1 MPDPTPE
8 TSIIVRAFNEERHLP
23 ALFDAFDRQAYRDFE
38 VILVDSGSLDR
49 SRDIAA
55 GRGAQVLRIDSHD
68 FTFGYS
74 LNVGIGA
81 AIGRF
86 IVIVSAHTVPRG
98 DDWLAN
104 LIDPLRDG
112 ETAMAYGR
120 QLGVAESKFGEAEDF
135 RRVFGAVPRTLE
147 PPHFFANNANAAMRR
162 SLWESYPFDEELT
175 GLEDIDW
182 AKHWMEKGY
191 QVVYAPDAALYHIHE
206 ESWRQ
211 VRRRYYREAVAAR
224 RIGIKGRRD
233 MAREI
238 VRESVWALADLGRA
252 FWPGDN
258 PVSARLGLFGRLG
271 EILTFRANKTAGT
284 VRGLLAAHPMETR
297 EEREDMLFD
306 RTGTAVVVRGPGKAG
321 LEAVPIP
328 DLKPGDVLIQVA
340 HVAVC
345 ATDLE
350 ILDGRLGYFQNGLA
364 DYPIVPGH
372 EFSGRI
378 AAVGQNVTSVA
389 VGDPVVV
396 ECIQSC
402 GTCARCRADNFIGC
416 DDRTELGVFRRDGA
430 YAQFVV
436 SPARFVHAIPA
447 DLDLRKAALV
457 EPLAVILKG
466 LRRLGPALEATNGS
480 RCGVV
485 GAGPLG
491 HLCAKVLAGRGF
503 KVTAFDRS
511 PQRLAFLDGSGI
523 GGTTDLAGL
532 ADCPLVVEATGNPEA
547 LEATLGASPAGATH
561 LLLGL
566 PYGPRSFSFETVA
579 AYDKAVVGSVGSA
592 AEDFAAAIRLLPD
605 LDLDAHLGSSKPLA
619 DFADAWAESR
629 RGDVL
634 KIILDVE

>member
-1 MPDPTPE
+1 MPEPIE
-8 TSIIVRAFNEERHLP
+8 TSVIVRAFNEERHLP
-23 ALFDAFDRQAYRDFE
+23 TLFDALDAQAYRDFE

-55 GRGAQVLRIDSHD
+55 ARGGRVLRIDSHD

-74 LNVGIGA
+74 LNVGVGA
-81 AIGRF
+81 AAGRF
-86 IVIVSAHTVPRG
+86 IAIVSAHTVPRG

-104 LIDPLRDG
+104 LIDPLRDA

-135 RRVFGAVPRTLE
+135 RRTFSAVPRTLS
-147 PPHFFANNANAAMRR
+147 PPDFFANNANAAVRR
-162 SLWESYPFDEELT
+162 DLWESYPFDEELT

-182 AKHWMEKGY
+182 AKHWMEEGY
-191 QVVYAPDAALYHIHE
+191 RVVYTPDAALYHIHE
-206 ESWRQ
+206 ETWRQ

-233 MAREI
+233 TAGEIAREI
-238 VRESVWALADLGRA
+238 GYALADLGRA
-252 FWPGDN
+252 FRPGGN
-258 PVSARLGLFGRLG
+258 PVAARLGLPGRLG
-271 EILTFRANKTAGT
+271 EALAFRVNKTAGT
-284 VRGLLAAHPMETR
+284 VRGLMAAHPMETQ
-297 EEREDMLFD
+297 EERQDMLFD
-306 RTGTAVVVRGPGKAG
+306 RTGEAVVVRGPGKAA
-321 LEAVPIP
+321 LEEVPIP

-350 ILDGRLGYFQNGLA
+350 ILEGSLGYFQNGLA

-378 AAVGQNVTSVA
+378 AAVGQNVSTFVE
-389 VGDPVVV
+389 GDPVVV

-402 GTCARCRADNFIGC
+402 GTCARCRAGNFIGC
-416 DDRTELGVFRRDGA
+416 EERTELGVFRRDGA

-436 SPARFVHAIPA
+436 VPARFVHALPA
-447 DLDLRKAALV
+447 SLDLRKAALV

-466 LRRLGPALEATNGS
+466 LRRLGPALEETNGGP
-480 RCGVV
+480 CGVV

-491 HLCAKVLAGRGF
+491 HMCAKVLAGRGHA
-503 KVTAFDRS
+503 VTAFDRS
-511 PQRLAFLDGSGI
+511 PDRLAFLDGTGI
-523 GGTTDLAGL
+523 DGATDLAGL
-532 ADCPLVVEATGNPEA
+532 ADCRLIVEATGNPEA
-547 LEATLGASPAGATH
+547 LEATLDASPAGATH

-566 PYGPRSFSFETVA
+566 PYGLRPFSFETVA
-579 AYDKAVVGSVGSA
+579 AYDKAVVGSVGST

-605 LDLDAHLGSSKPLA
+605 LDLDAHLRVAKPLA
-619 DFADAWAESR
+619 DFAEAWDASR

-634 KIILDVE
+634 KIILDVA